1 MRQDRRAAPQA
12 IIGRFVIINQ
22 SWRILALLRGILIND
37 QSGAERSG
45 AERKNLFYFLDSRNP
60 DAMVSLSGRNPT
72 QTFFRSNAMAA
83 AEFVLNAVRESEL
96 NLSRQQV
103 RAMVR
108 DFKTNVRYMGKRAAV
123 RELHIDICDMQET
136 EFGAPPVIRA

>member
-45 AERKNLFYFLDSRNP
+45 AERSGAERSGAERSGKIFFI
-60 DAMVSLSGRNPT
+60 SLTLEIPMLWFHCRGEIRHKPFSGVM
-72 QTFFRSNAMAA
+72 QWQQQ
-83 AEFVLNAVRESEL
+83 
-96 NLSRQQV
+96 NLS
-103 RAMVR
+103 
-108 DFKTNVRYMGKRAAV
+108 
-123 RELHIDICDMQET
+123 
-136 EFGAPPVIRA
+136 